1 LAVALAAA
9 IGIFLLLQAA
19 FGTWRFALLALGI
32 VPAALLG
39 GALAAVATGTIHSL
53 GALLGLIAI
62 LAIAARNGILL
73 LNHYQHLERQ
83 GDEPF
88 GPGLI
93 VRGARER
100 LSSVAMTALATGL
113 AVVPLV
119 VLGDLPGYEI
129 VRPMAVV
136 IVGGLVTSTLVS
148 LFILPAAYLRFGPS
162 PEPDESTQLVEQ
174 PRPVAA

>member
-1 LAVALAAA
+1 
-9 IGIFLLLQAA
+9 
-19 FGTWRFALLALGI
+19 
-32 VPAALLG
+32 
-39 GALAAVATGTIHSL
+39 
-53 GALLGLIAI
+53 
-62 LAIAARNGILL
+62 
-73 LNHYQHLERQ
+73 
-83 GDEPF
+83 
-88 GPGLI
+88 
-93 VRGARER
+93 
-100 LSSVAMTALATGL
+100 MTALATGL